1 MGVGRF
7 ICVSLP
13 FILTAAS
20 IICLLIAGLTGVTNT
35 KGLYIFRVDTTNLTL
50 DVSTLSE
57 IAGVDDKVSDEINNQ
72 IGKFNGDENNNNN
85 NKRFATRAD
94 IPEDLADNEAV
105 QDIAK
110 ENGIDNVDSILSNIN
125 SIDDLN
131 NIDGADL
138 HLAKVYDINLWGYC
152 ATWQDDVHNCTKPK
166 FNWAEG
172 ELSGNET
179 LMAEF
184 ENVDGIN
191 DTVIPRIMDGLE
203 AFEKLT
209 KWTEVVF
216 ILAMIG
222 LGLELFVGLFT
233 ACSRAA
239 SCVTWLI
246 SAFATVTVVAA
257 AVLLTVMATIAVGTI
272 EATASEQ
279 GVKASFNR
287 SYLAVTWL
295 GVAFA
300 IAASSFWLFTI
311 CCCKPENRPYSKKS
325 RGGHG
330 DTEKFIPTGSYQPL
344 GDSHHNNYNYGLP
357 QRGGARSDLAY
368 EPYSHSR

>member
-1 MGVGRF
+1 MA
-7 ICVSLP
+7 LP

-20 IICLLIAGLTGVTNT
+20 ILCLLIAGLTGVTNT

-50 DVSTLSE
+50 DVSTLSQ
-57 IAGVDDKVSDEINNQ
+57 IAGLDDKVSDEINNQ
-72 IGKFNGDENNNNN
+72 ISKFSDSS
-85 NKRFATRAD
+85 KRADLPTNVD

-105 QDIAK
+105 QDIA
-110 ENGIDNVDSILSNIN
+110 EANGIDNVDSIISNIN

-131 NIDGADL
+131 NINGEDL
-138 HLAKVYDINLWGYC
+138 GLAKVYDINLWGYC

-184 ENVDGIN
+184 ENVEGVN
-191 DTVIPRIMDGLE
+191 DTVLPRIMDGLE
-203 AFEKLT
+203 AFEQLT

-216 ILAMIG
+216 IIAMIA
-222 LGLELFVGLFT
+222 LGLELFMGLFT

-246 SAFATVTVVAA
+246 SGIATFLAVAA
-257 AVLLTVMATIAVGTI
+257 AVMITVMATIAVGTI

-311 CCCKPENRPYSKKS
+311 CCCKPENRPYTKKNH
-325 RGGHG
+325 GHG
-330 DTEKFIPTGSYQPL
+330 DSEKFVPTGSYQPL
-344 GDSHHNNYNYGLP
+344 GENNHNGYNYGVP